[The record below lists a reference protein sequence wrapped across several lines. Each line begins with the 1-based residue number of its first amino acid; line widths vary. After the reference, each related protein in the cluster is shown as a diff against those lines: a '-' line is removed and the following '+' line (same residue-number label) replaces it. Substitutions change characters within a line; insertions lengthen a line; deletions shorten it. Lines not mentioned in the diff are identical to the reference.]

1 MPVCTFNEALE
12 MSQQL
17 DVKLLPYEC
26 ADGMAKTKKIIENLK
41 GNESIGIFIGP
52 EGGYD
57 LDELSKAKEE
67 GWEEITLGK
76 RILRTETAGMML
88 MSVLMY
94 MNEK

>member
-1 MPVCTFNEALE
+1 MHIQRGME

-57 LDELSKAKEE
+57 LDELSKAREFFVP
-67 GWEEITLGK
+67 K
-76 RILRTETAGMML
+76 RQE
-88 MSVLMY
+88 
-94 MNEK
+94 

>member
-1 MPVCTFNEALE
+1 M
-12 MSQQL
+12 
-17 DVKLLPYEC
+17 
-26 ADGMAKTKKIIENLK
+26 I
-41 GNESIGIFIGP
+41 
-52 EGGYD
+52 